1 MVSTL
6 FLLIFSKETV
16 SLRLIIS
23 IFKLVDM
30 SKYKFGMLCGIISLC
45 LIIVFSVMKFKVKI
59 GPSNMDINETDG
71 PAIVVRALAI
81 GTTLK
86 DQRAYVQ
93 ASTSLGTILVAT
105 KNVKVGDSFMAG
117 QTDDWKWQVVSNN
130 NATLYRM
137 TDNIGYWEK
146 GQLYTYEQYFE
157 KNSDFVYKTAGINM
171 VYCASI
177 SNYTEYDN
185 TKAEYSFTDFQG
197 KTQKVVLTATDSL
210 CLVFSNVNKD
220 FYTGWKVCDNEFQ
233 SHFYINKIKE
243 SGYGYMIGDK
253 IYSKNEF
260 ESKCPDVVD
269 IINNKD
275 SKSKPKSTNY
285 AKGSFDYFINQPEE
299 AFKTDGLNILYVAE
313 RISDFDVYE
322 CVTLK
327 IVEITGKD
335 TTISYEP
342 KEKYLPKYL
351 VYKNINSNLPNAG
364 KFNVLPAKF
373 QNDMFFLLFKEG
385 DYGFYFNDKIVTSD
399 QMMMLC
405 PDVNNYIS
413 NYARTLY

>member
-1 MVSTL
+1 
-6 FLLIFSKETV
+6 
-16 SLRLIIS
+16 
-23 IFKLVDM
+23 M
-30 SKYKFGMLCGIISLC
+30 SKYKFGVLFGIIILC
-45 LIIVFSVMKFKVKI
+45 LIVVFSVMKFKIKT
-59 GPSNMDINETDG
+59 GPDNMDINNTDG
-71 PAIVVRALAI
+71 PAIVVRAVAI

-93 ASTSLGTILVAT
+93 AASPLGTLSVAT
-105 KNVKVGDSFMAG
+105 KKVKMGESFIMG
-117 QTDDWKWQVVSNN
+117 QTDDRKWHVVSNN

-137 TDNIGYWEK
+137 PDDIGYWEK

-177 SNYTEYDN
+177 ASYTEYDN
-185 TKAEYSFTDFQG
+185 TKAEYSFTDYRG

-210 CLVFSNVNKD
+210 CLVFSNFNKD
-220 FYTGWKVCDNEFQ
+220 FYTGWKVCSEDFQ

-243 SGYGYMIGDK
+243 SRYGYMIGNK
-253 IYSKNEF
+253 LYSKNEF

-269 IINNKD
+269 IINNTD
-275 SKSKPKSTNY
+275 TKSKPKSNAANY
-285 AKGSFDYFINQPEE
+285 TKGSLDYFINQPEE
-299 AFKTDGLNILYVAE
+299 AFQTEGLNILYVAE